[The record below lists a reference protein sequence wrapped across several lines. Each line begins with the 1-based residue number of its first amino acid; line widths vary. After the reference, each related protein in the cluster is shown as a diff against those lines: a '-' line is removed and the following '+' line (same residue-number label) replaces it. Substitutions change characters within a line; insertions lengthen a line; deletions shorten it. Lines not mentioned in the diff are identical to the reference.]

1 MLNNASCNLRS
12 LSSSAFSAAF
22 SLSRALKSVNKSGCS
37 CTGSGTCQ
45 VILNGT
51 PAGKKFCGPFVFE
64 VSKLLKS
71 GGNHLEVI
79 VTNTLANAYSPREVE
94 LQMQETWQRSVYE
107 DRQRDYES
115 ESLESGMIGPVM
127 LKF

>member
-1 MLNNASCNLRS
+1 M
-12 LSSSAFSAAF
+12 
-22 SLSRALKSVNKSGCS
+22 
-37 CTGSGTCQ
+37 
-45 VILNGT
+45 
-51 PAGKKFCGPFVFE
+51 FE